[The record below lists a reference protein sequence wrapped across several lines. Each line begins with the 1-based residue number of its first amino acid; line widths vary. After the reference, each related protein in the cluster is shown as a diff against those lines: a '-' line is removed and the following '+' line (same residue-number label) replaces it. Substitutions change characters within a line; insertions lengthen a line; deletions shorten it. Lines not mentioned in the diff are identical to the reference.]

1 MPFARSA
8 RPEVLPSLT
17 HVRQTPFWLDD
28 ASRPEAR
35 PALTGHH
42 SADLLVIGGGF
53 SGLWAALRAL
63 ERSPGRRVM
72 LLDAGRV
79 AGQASG
85 RNGGFMAASLTH
97 GLLNGHERWPDDLA
111 TVHRLGTDNL
121 DAIEKTIRDR
131 DIPCDFVRDGE
142 LTVATEDY
150 QLEGLRAYAEIA
162 AQLGDSARVLSGTE
176 VRERV
181 QSPTYVGAVDVPTS
195 TAVVNPARLAWGLLA
210 AVEDAGGAVHEQTP
224 VVGFERMPGGRG
236 VTVRTPYA
244 RIDAARVILATG
256 AAPSPLRRIRAY
268 VVPVHDYV
276 LVTEPLTADQHASI
290 GWSDFAGIGDAGNQF
305 HYYRR
310 TADGRILWGGYD
322 AIYHWRNG
330 WGPQFD
336 ADHASFARLADHFFT
351 TFPQLDGLHFTHGWG
366 GAIDTCSRFSA
377 FWGTAYDGA
386 LAYVAGYTGLGV
398 GASRFGADTALDL
411 VDGLVTERTELEMV
425 RTRPLPFPPE
435 PLRSV
440 GINLTRRALDKADRS
455 GGRRGPWLRTLDRLG
470 LGFDS

>member
-1 MPFARSA
+1 MPFVRAG
-8 RPEVLPSLT
+8 RPEYLDSLSGL
-17 HVRQTPFWLDD
+17 HRVPFWLDD
-28 ASRPEAR
+28 PSRPQAR
-35 PALTGHH
+35 RALTGRH

-53 SGLWAALRAL
+53 SGLWAALQAVERA
-63 ERSPGRRVM
+63 PGRRV
-72 LLDAGRV
+72 LLVDAERIG
-79 AGQASG
+79 AQASG

-97 GLLNGHERWPDDLA
+97 GLLNGHDKWPDDLPA
-111 TVHRLGTDNL
+111 LHRLGMDNL
-121 DAIEKTIRDR
+121 DAIEKTIHDR
-131 DIPCDFVRDGE
+131 GIACDFVRDGE
-142 LTVATEDY
+142 LTVATEPY
-150 QLEGLRAYAEIA
+150 QLDGLRKYAAVA
-162 AQLGDSARVLSGTE
+162 ATVGDPVTVLSADEVRARVA
-176 VRERV
+176 
-181 QSPTYVGAVDVPTS
+181 SPTYVGAAHAPAS

-210 AVEDAGGAVHEQTP
+210 AVESAGVHVAESTP
-224 VVGFERMPGGRG
+224 VVGFERATGVRG
-236 VTVRTPYA
+236 LVVHTPYA
-244 RIDAARVILATG
+244 QIEAERVILATG